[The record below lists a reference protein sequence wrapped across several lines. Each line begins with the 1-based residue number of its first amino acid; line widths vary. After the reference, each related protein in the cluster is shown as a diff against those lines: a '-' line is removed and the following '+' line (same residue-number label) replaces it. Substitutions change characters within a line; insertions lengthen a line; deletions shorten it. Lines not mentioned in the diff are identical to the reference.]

1 VLEGGR
7 RTRSAAR
14 RRSGAT
20 HAIEENSM
28 PTRTMRRLSALGA
41 LLVTGVAAVPALAH
55 APVTGTFPRNNST
68 LSNVRTVSVRF
79 GEAVVTGLI
88 SVKRANGSTVA
99 ARASGL
105 QPTNKARLRATFA
118 RKLAP
123 GRYTVSWRALA
134 DDGHRERGT
143 FRFRVR

>member
-1 VLEGGR
+1 
-7 RTRSAAR
+7 
-14 RRSGAT
+14 
-20 HAIEENSM
+20 
-28 PTRTMRRLSALGA
+28 
-41 LLVTGVAAVPALAH
+41 
-55 APVTGTFPRNNST
+55 
-68 LSNVRTVSVRF
+68 VSVRF
-79 GEAVVTGLI
+79 GEAVLTGLI

-105 QPTNKARLRATFA
+105 QPNNKSRLRATFA

-143 FRFRVR
+143 FRFTVR